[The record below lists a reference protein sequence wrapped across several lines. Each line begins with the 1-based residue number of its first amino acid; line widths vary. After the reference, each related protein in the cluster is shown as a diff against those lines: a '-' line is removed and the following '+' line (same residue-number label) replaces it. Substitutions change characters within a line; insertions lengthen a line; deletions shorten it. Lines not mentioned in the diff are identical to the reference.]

1 MRISN
6 WGERQT
12 FTSNGYCIT
21 KYDVY
26 KNNVIVITF
35 DTLEDAIKH
44 MDNKECDFVV
54 TRQLKQTEQQQEE
67 HEEE

>member
-1 MRISN
+1 MKKYD
-6 WGERQT
+6 
-12 FTSNGYCIT
+12 YCIT

-35 DTLEDAIKH
+35 DTLDNAIKH
-44 MDNKECDFVV
+44 MDDNECDFVV
-54 TRQLKQTEQQQEE
+54 TRQSKQTEQYQKE